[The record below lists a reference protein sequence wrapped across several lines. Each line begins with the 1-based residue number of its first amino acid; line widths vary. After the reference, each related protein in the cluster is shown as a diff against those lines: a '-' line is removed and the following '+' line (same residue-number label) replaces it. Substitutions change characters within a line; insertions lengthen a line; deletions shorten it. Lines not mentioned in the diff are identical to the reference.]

1 MFRVEQN
8 EVRLEWMP
16 VTRVFFFH
24 KQRVHSLC
32 SLYGLHKVLID
43 LLELNSLSAPH
54 SNLRDNE
61 QCVRLPLLKLE
72 VGEATREVE
81 PRVPD
86 SESLGNYVQVVVA
99 CLVELGGE
107 YDTAHLITS
116 GYHRCLALARE
127 RLEALLQLLVALQ
140 LAH

>member
-1 MFRVEQN
+1 
-8 EVRLEWMP
+8 MP
-16 VTRVFFFH
+16 VARVFFFH
-24 KQRVHSLC
+24 KQRVHSLG

-43 LLELNSLSAPH
+43 LLELNSLSAPN

-61 QCVRLPLLKLE
+61 QCIRLPLLELE
-72 VGEATREVE
+72 VGEATGEVE

-86 SESLGNYVQVVVA
+86 SESLGNDIQVVVA

-107 YDTAHLITS
+107 YDAAHLITG

-127 RLEALLQLLVALQ
+127 GLEALLQLLVALQ
-140 LAH
+140 LAHRVQPRNL